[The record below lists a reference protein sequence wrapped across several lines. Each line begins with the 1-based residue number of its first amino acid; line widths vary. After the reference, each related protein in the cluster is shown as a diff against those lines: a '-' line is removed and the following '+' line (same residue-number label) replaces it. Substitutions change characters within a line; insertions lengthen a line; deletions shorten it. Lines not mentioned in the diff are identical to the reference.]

1 LLCEPLAPPLH
12 LPFDVTG
19 NDPERLGSSLALKM
33 HYSGPVDIHALEA
46 LDSGATHPLIAT
58 THRLNSYAQWV
69 CDNDRFRAPL
79 FDLSRTL

>member
-1 LLCEPLAPPLH
+1 
-12 LPFDVTG
+12 
-19 NDPERLGSSLALKM
+19 M

-69 CDNDRFRAPL
+69 CDNDHFRPVSGDL
-79 FDLSRTL
+79 FKK